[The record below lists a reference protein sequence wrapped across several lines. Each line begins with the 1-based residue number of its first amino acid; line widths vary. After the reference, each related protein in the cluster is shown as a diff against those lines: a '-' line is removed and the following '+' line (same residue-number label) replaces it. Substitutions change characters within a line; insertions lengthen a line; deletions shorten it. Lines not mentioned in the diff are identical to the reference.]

1 MLGHLASMN
10 HKCRLYLIT
19 PPTIIHE
26 FPAMLTEALEGG
38 DVACVQARFKGAED
52 KEILAI
58 AQDLRE
64 ICFKKSVAF
73 IINDRPDLA
82 KKIGA
87 DGVHLGQEDPSIHLA
102 RQMLEPKAI
111 VGVTCHNSKDLAI
124 AAADQGADYV
134 AFGAFFN
141 TSTKIPRSRCEIDIL
156 KWWSDLLTVP
166 SVAIG
171 GINPNNCA
179 GLVGAK
185 ADFLAVSSAIW
196 GHPGGPGLGVKAFNE
211 AIIRAL
217 D

>member
-38 DVACVQARFKGAED
+38 DVACVQARFKGADD
-52 KEILAI
+52 KEIL
-58 AQDLRE
+58 
-64 ICFKKSVAF
+64 
-73 IINDRPDLA
+73 
-82 KKIGA
+82 
-87 DGVHLGQEDPSIHLA
+87 
-102 RQMLEPKAI
+102 AI